1 VTGNSAW
8 DETRVDNCRLR
19 DTPAEL
25 VSAGVFYMLYSP
37 HMSLPTRTEAET
49 LLRTYTT
56 DPYLLH
62 HAAMV
67 GAATASYAAVFGE
80 DEHLY
85 WLTGYLHDIDYEQ
98 HPNEHPGPSLTW
110 FTSWDYPADLI
121 HAVEAHA
128 DGFNGYTTKPASNLA
143 RALLACDEI
152 CGIFYAYQKLNPIP
166 YGDMKV
172 SSIVKRLRE
181 EKFAPGIS
189 RPHIYAAVDGL
200 GVTPESHIERLITA
214 LATLDPK

>member
-1 VTGNSAW
+1 MP
-8 DETRVDNCRLR
+8 L
-19 DTPAEL
+19 PAR
-25 VSAGVFYMLYSP
+25 
-37 HMSLPTRTEAET
+37 HEAET

-67 GAATASYAAVFGE
+67 GAATESYASVYGE
-80 DEHLY
+80 DPHLY

-98 HPNEHPGPSLTW
+98 HPTEHPGRSLAW
-110 FTSWDYPADLI
+110 FREWNYPEELI

-128 DGFNGYTTKPASNLA
+128 IGFNGFTTEPASNLA

-166 YGDMKV
+166 YGEMKV
-172 SSIVKRLRE
+172 SSIVKRLKE

-189 RPHIYAAVDGL
+189 RAHIYAAVLGL
-200 GVTPESHIERLITA
+200 GVTLESHIERLIAA
-214 LATLDPK
+214 LASLDKK